1 MRVVWCERFARSTA
15 SASVASGAGRSATRR
30 AAGNAIGHARSTR
43 NRFCGGT
50 TSETSKRASA
60 CGATSSPQL
69 LPTSGAR
76 SAKIATLTRR
86 DSANEWRPA
95 PPGLICLGWAV
106 TERRNASNEGNR
118 EVIIFTPGG
127 RGSGYARRDVQDH
140 KRHERCD
147 PRLPCLPTYRARHR
161 VRRRFRQPPNAG
173 CACNAE
179 TRTQRAR
186 QRADREA

>member
-15 SASVASGAGRSATRR
+15 SASVASDAGRSAARR
-30 AAGNAIGHARSTR
+30 AAGNATGRTRSTR
-43 NRFCGGT
+43 NRSCAGT
-50 TSETSKRASA
+50 TSEMSKRASA

-76 SAKIATLTRR
+76 SAKIATRTR
-86 DSANEWRPA
+86 SGSVNEGK
-95 PPGLICLGWAV
+95 PGRLGSSVWGAV